1 MGEIKDIYDD
11 AFFAHQVKELV
22 QEHSNDSTLGAKIRA
37 LYWQA
42 MKSND

>member
-1 MGEIKDIYDD
+1 MGEIKGIFDD

-42 MKSND
+42 IESND

>member
-1 MGEIKDIYDD
+1 MGEMKDIYDD

-22 QEHSNDSTLGAKIRA
+22 QKYSNDSVLGAEIRA

-42 MKSND
+42 KKSND